1 MAVGADEKAAE
12 TIGQTRVQA
21 VISAVKDG
29 GLGGLEARVTRAL
42 RISEAGDEHT
52 QSQDPRT
59 ISIIYLAELPGDE
72 WLEWYG
78 AQKEG
83 VEGGAGSD
91 LSSLGITQLPTIDL
105 RKSERYV
112 KVHKDASCTSLQR
125 ALADK
130 TGYKLTTYCQLVAQ
144 LLNGNGLALA
154 GNRWHRIKSK
164 IEALWLHSRD
174 RVLTYLWELFF
185 NEWLGRG
192 MLSDFGMLSY
202 AAASSDDVNVRS
214 RHAIAVNESMASSG
228 AVGGFM
234 GMASPMQQLQQM
246 QLQQMLIQNQNISN
260 SPSPSVP
267 TNPYSNIA
275 GYSQHANSTQDLIAQ
290 FAGMTA
296 GGGSSQGGG
305 QGRPEIED
313 LTLGPCIFCD
323 GAHDTKNCD
332 KMIKAKRAA
341 KDELKEMQG
350 FERRRTRT
358 RRRWT
363 RSL

>member
-1 MAVGADEKAAE
+1 MGLSGADSKLLESFFGQARGNLTETTRDTVVAYFTDLGAPLSSLPLTVEKNDSWKDQWRDHAVDAGLKGEAGKNSLWRFITAVNDDSKAAE

-42 RISEAGDEHT
+42 RVAEAGDEHT

-91 LSSLGITQLPTIDL
+91 LSALGITQLPTIDL

-164 IEALWLHSRD
+164 IESLWLHI
-174 RVLTYLWELFF
+174 
-185 NEWLGRG
+185 RG
-192 MLSDFGMLSY
+192 T
-202 AAASSDDVNVRS
+202 
-214 RHAIAVNESMASSG
+214 
-228 AVGGFM
+228 GF
-234 GMASPMQQLQQM
+234 
-246 QLQQMLIQNQNISN
+246 
-260 SPSPSVP
+260 
-267 TNPYSNIA
+267 
-275 GYSQHANSTQDLIAQ
+275 
-290 FAGMTA
+290 
-296 GGGSSQGGG
+296 
-305 QGRPEIED
+305 
-313 LTLGPCIFCD
+313 
-323 GAHDTKNCD
+323 
-332 KMIKAKRAA
+332 
-341 KDELKEMQG
+341 
-350 FERRRTRT
+350 
-358 RRRWT
+358 
-363 RSL
+363 